1 MKKHFMDLQLFAGGH
16 SVTVLKDA
24 HMTTASASSTSDVQA
39 DATVTL
45 TLTPASN
52 YELDTV
58 EVLEGG
64 VTIEYGADSTTFK
77 MGSANVTLIARSKK
91 ANTYQVLENCD
102 VWVNGTKSTLR
113 RNTTLVKAPNGAIKA
128 VEVSGTTVTLNAEM
142 VADLV
147 KQGVIVK
154 I

>member
-1 MKKHFMDLQLFAGGH
+1 MKKHLMDLQLFAGGH

-24 HMTTASASSTSDVQA
+24 HMTTASASATSDVQA
-39 DATVTL
+39 EATVTL
-45 TLTPASN
+45 TLTPATG

-58 EVLEGG
+58 EVLAGG
-64 VTIEYGADSTTFK
+64 VTIEYGDAVTFE
-77 MGSANVTLIARSKK
+77 MGSENVQLIARSKK

-102 VWVNGTKSTLR
+102 VWVNGTKSQLR

>member
-1 MKKHFMDLQLFAGGH
+1 MKHEMNLQLFAGGH
-16 SVTVLKDA
+16 SVTVLKDG

-39 DATVTL
+39 NATVTL

-58 EVLEGG
+58 EVLAGG
-64 VTIEYGADSTTFK
+64 VTIEYGDDVTFK
-77 MGSANVTLIARSKK
+77 MGSADVTLIARAKK
-91 ANTYQVLENCD
+91 ANTYQVLENRD
-102 VWVNGTKSTLR
+102 VWVNGSKTTLR

-128 VEVSGTTVTLNAEM
+128 VDVTGTTVSLNSEM

-147 KQGVIVK
+147 KEGVIVK

>member
-39 DATVTL
+39 EATVTL
-45 TLTPASN
+45 TLTPATG

-58 EVLEGG
+58 EVLAGG
-64 VTIEYGADSTTFK
+64 VTIEYGDDVTFE
-77 MGSANVTLIARSKK
+77 MGSENVQLIARSKK

-142 VADLV
+142 VEDLV

>member
-1 MKKHFMDLQLFAGGH
+1 MKHWMNLQLFAGGH
-16 SVTVLKDA
+16 NVTVLKDA

-39 DATVTL
+39 NATVTL

-58 EVLEGG
+58 EVLAGG
-64 VTIEYGADSTTFK
+64 VTIEYGDDVTFK
-77 MGSANVTLIARSKK
+77 MGSADVTLIARAKK
-91 ANTYQVLENCD
+91 SNTYQVLENCD
-102 VWVNGTKSTLR
+102 VWVNGSKSTLR

-142 VADLV
+142 VEDLV

>member
-24 HMTTASASSTSDVQA
+24 HMTTASASATSDVQA
-39 DATVTL
+39 EATVTL
-45 TLTPASN
+45 TLTPATG

-58 EVLEGG
+58 EVLAGG
-64 VTIEYGADSTTFK
+64 VTIEYGDSVSFE
-77 MGSANVTLIARSKK
+77 MGSENVQLIARSKK

-102 VWVNGTKSTLR
+102 VWVNGTKSQLR

-142 VADLV
+142 VEDLV

>member
-24 HMTTASASSTSDVQA
+24 HMTTASASATSDVQA
-39 DATVTL
+39 EGTVTL
-45 TLTPASN
+45 TLTPATG

-58 EVLEGG
+58 EVLAGG
-64 VTIEYGADSTTFK
+64 VTIEYGDSVSFE
-77 MGSANVTLIARSKK
+77 MGSENVQLIARSKK

-102 VWVNGTKSTLR
+102 VWVNGTKSQLR

-142 VADLV
+142 VEDLV

>member
-1 MKKHFMDLQLFAGGH
+1 MKHWMNLQLFAGGH
-16 SVTVLKDA
+16 NVTVLKDA
-24 HMTTASASSTSDVQA
+24 NMTTASASSTSDVQA
-39 DATVTL
+39 NATVTL

-58 EVLEGG
+58 EVLAGG
-64 VTIEYGADSTTFK
+64 VTIEYGDDVTFK
-77 MGSANVTLIARSKK
+77 MGSADVTLIARAKK
-91 ANTYQVLENCD
+91 SNTYQVLENCD
-102 VWVNGTKSTLR
+102 VWVNGSKSTLR

>member
-1 MKKHFMDLQLFAGGH
+1 MKHWMNLQLFAGGH

-24 HMTTASASSTSDVQA
+24 NMTTASASSTSDVQA
-39 DATVTL
+39 NATVTL

-58 EVLEGG
+58 EVLAGG
-64 VTIEYGADSTTFK
+64 VTIEYGDDVTFK
-77 MGSANVTLIARSKK
+77 MGSADVTLIARSKK

-142 VADLV
+142 VEDLV